1 MRRSLVRR
9 RGLYLTTSALCE
21 REKGRKK
28 KEGKGDRRQCS
39 RLAHLS
45 VCIHIAGK
53 TDSNI
58 LYIPYTLGEPVSIE
72 HITYIIQ

>member
-1 MRRSLVRR
+1 M
-9 RGLYLTTSALCE
+9 
-21 REKGRKK
+21 KGKKEGRK

-53 TDSNI
+53 TDSYI
-58 LYIPYTLGEPVSIE
+58 LYIVYTLGEAVSIE